1 MFLLFLLS
9 PLLCLLISFKKP
21 SSKQFRQ
28 AFLLMGIFMGMVL
41 QLDSGGDMER
51 YAHSVIFYSRQSWMY
66 ILTEE
71 KDLLFPLYAKLFS
84 YLSTSARL
92 FIISLYTL
100 YTMLFIKV
108 YECVLGHVK
117 WENKIINYFLLLGFF
132 LIYNYAF
139 FFSIRFSFATL
150 LLSLCTLKIVLENSN
165 KYYLIMFICPL
176 IHYSFAIVL
185 VAILL
190 HYFIGKKLEL
200 CISIFLVSFV
210 LTTPAVSY
218 YINSIAAQYLP
229 EQTSSVVSLYASE
242 DGLEYMNNR
251 DAAGAAKLSIKGKIA
266 FLILDYKNYIFTY
279 GLLLLCLFR
288 FHQIKRSHTLT
299 RIFTILLLFYAMTN
313 VASSA
318 SRGDRF
324 FNVCSSLIIYFLF
337 VLLLYNNKDSDILS
351 FIRLNKVILYTL
363 FAVAILFGIAYI
375 YALRWDYDYFMLFF
389 GNPVTAI
396 IKDLL

>member
-1 MFLLFLLS
+1 MFLLFLLY
-9 PLLCLLISFKKP
+9 PLLLFLDSFKSP
-21 SSKQFRQ
+21 SSKHFRQ

-51 YAHSVIFYSRQSWMY
+51 YAHSVVFYSRQSWIY

-84 YLSTSARL
+84 YLSTSVRL

-100 YTMLFIKV
+100 YTMLFLNV
-108 YECVLGHVK
+108 YECVLGHIK
-117 WENKIINYFLLLGFF
+117 WENKIVNYFLLIGFF

-150 LLSLCTLKIVLENSN
+150 LLSLCSLKIVLEKSN
-165 KYYLIMFICPL
+165 RYYLIMFVCPL
-176 IHYSFAIVL
+176 IHYSFAIIL
-185 VAILL
+185 VAIVI
-190 HYFIGKKLEL
+190 HNFIGNKLGL
-200 CISIFLVSFV
+200 CVSIFLVSFV

-218 YINSIAAQYLP
+218 YINTVAQQYLP

-242 DGLEYMNNR
+242 KGLDYMNNR
-251 DAAGAAKLSIKGKIA
+251 DAAGAAKLSIKGQIA
-266 FLILDYKNYIFTY
+266 FLILNYKNYIFTY
-279 GLLLLCLFR
+279 GLLLLCLLR
-288 FHQIKRSHTLT
+288 FFQIKKSHILT
-299 RIFTILLLFYAMTN
+299 SIFTYLLLFYAMTN

-324 FNVCSSLIIYFLF
+324 FNVGSSLIIYFLF
-337 VLLLYNNKDSDILS
+337 VLLLYKNEDSDIES
-351 FIRLNKVILYTL
+351 FLRSNRVIIYAL
-363 FAVAILFGIAYI
+363 FIVAIIFGIAYI
-375 YALRWDYDYFMLFF
+375 YALRWDYDYLMLFL
-389 GNPVTAI
+389 GNPISAM

>member
-324 FNVCSSLIIYFLF
+324 FNVGSSLIIYFLF

>member
-132 LIYNYAF
+132 LIYNYAY

-318 SRGDRF
+318 SRGDRY
-324 FNVCSSLIIYFLF
+324 FNVGSSLIIYFLF